1 MKKIIFTFVLA
12 LIITS
17 LSFGVFASGGLPVL
31 MYHNVTT
38 DTNLVLR
45 DATVHIT
52 PQRLEE
58 HFEAIKY
65 AGYNAISMDEYL
77 CYREGKGTLPKNPV
91 IITFD
96 DGYTS
101 NYEYAYPLLKKY
113 DLKAIIFVIAS
124 RVGATDTE
132 FPHFTWQQAIEM
144 ENSGFVEIE
153 SHSYTHPDF
162 SALSYAETLVQMRLA
177 KYVIEKN
184 MKKECRFFAYPYGKM
199 NITSTSVAAGS
210 GYKAVCVG
218 RETMADAS
226 AENMFELPR
235 FTIRGDYSGQDVIR
249 LIQ

>member
-1 MKKIIFTFVLA
+1 MKKIIFTFVLT
-12 LIITS
+12 LIIASVS
-17 LSFGVFASGGLPVL
+17 LGAFASGNLPVL
-31 MYHNVTT
+31 MYHNVTP
-38 DTNLVLR
+38 DTSLVEK

-58 HFEAIKY
+58 HFETLKS
-65 AGYNAISMDEYL
+65 AGYNAVSMEEYML
-77 CYREGKGTLPKNPV
+77 YREGRGTLPRNPV

-113 DLKAIIFVIAS
+113 DMKAIIFIIAS
-124 RVGATDTE
+124 RVGAENTE

-144 ENSGFVEIE
+144 ENSGLVEIE

-162 SALSYAETLVQMRLA
+162 STLSYAETLVEMRLA

-199 NITSTSVAAGS
+199 NITSTSVAAGA

-226 AENMFELPR
+226 GENMFELPR
-235 FTIRGDYSGQDVIR
+235 FTIRGDYSGEDVIE